1 MKIVTQ
7 YEFDVEDRRLLSIK
21 LPDDPCK
28 KCYLNSN
35 GGCCGCPDGDKYAET
50 IKPYKE
56 RNIYDLALKFKR
68 MEELQNE
75 IKAINKEINDIKKEI
90 EATGLFD

>member
-1 MKIVTQ
+1 MRVITQ
-7 YEFDVEDRRLLSIK
+7 YEFDDEDRRLLSIK
-21 LPDDPCK
+21 LPDNPCV
-28 KCYLNSN
+28 KCSLNN
-35 GGCCGCPDGDKYAET
+35 TRCYGCPNSDKYAET
-50 IKPYKE
+50 VELYKK
-56 RNIYDLALKFKR
+56 RNIYDLALKFKK